1 MTTFVFPGQGSQKKG
16 MGAGLFEKFD
26 RLTAKADEILGYS
39 ISELCLTD
47 LQSQL
52 TQTQFTQPALF
63 VVSALSYLK
72 VIEEKGQRPDFVAG
86 HSLGEYNALFA
97 AGAFDFETGLRLV
110 KRRGELMA
118 RISGGGMAA
127 VVGIDEATT
136 RRILK
141 DNSLDDVDIANFNAP
156 GQLIISGPKERIS
169 GAKPI
174 FEAAGARFAQLQ
186 VGGAFHS
193 RHMVPAQKEFSSFL
207 REFDYHEL
215 QIPVVSN
222 VEANFYSKD
231 QIVELLSRQLAQ
243 PVRWLDSIQFLR
255 RKGEMNFV
263 EVGPGN
269 VLTKLIEKIRQEPAP
284 VELSTP
290 KPETTQALQ
299 THRITTKILA
309 ATLQSPSS
317 NGNGHSKTPLQ
328 LKSNSRESR
337 ITAAT
342 FGDIE
347 FKQDYGIKY
356 AYVAGGIH
364 HGISSPDFVIR
375 MSKAGLLAYFGSSD
389 LALSEMESAIKQI
402 KSAIGETQAYGVS
415 LICNNNHPE
424 TENAIVDLV
433 LKHQVRNVEVVDCIQ
448 VTACLVRLRVKGL
461 SQGPDGSVLCPNR
474 ILARV
479 THPEVAASF
488 LSPASERL
496 VNKLLAENKITP
508 EEAQLAA
515 RVPLADDI
523 CIESNSGWHSDSGA
537 AQVLLPVILK
547 LRDEM
552 QVTHA
557 YARKVRVGSAD
568 GIGTPSAV
576 AAAFLLGADFVLTD
590 TLNQCSVEAGLSDLA
605 KDLLEQVNVQD
616 TEYAP
621 SREMFELGAKVR
633 VLKKGLLFPARANR
647 LYELYKQHNSL
658 DEIDE
663 KTRKQL
669 QERYFK
675 RSFSEVISAIK
686 SSTSNAPPQIAE
698 AERNPKYQMAM
709 VFKWYLDHSL
719 NLALNGD
726 NERRVDYQIRCSPAL
741 GAFNHWSKGTALE
754 KWRNRHVDE
763 IADSLMQG
771 AAEFSNHRFQAL
783 VAQG

>member
-16 MGAGLFEKFD
+16 MGAGLFEKFAQ
-26 RLTAKADEILGYS
+26 LTAKADEVLGYS
-39 ISELCLTD
+39 VSELCLRD
-47 LQSQL
+47 SQSQL

-63 VVSALSYLK
+63 VVSALSYLN
-72 VIEEKGQRPDFVAG
+72 VIEEKQERPDFVAG

-141 DNSLDDVDIANFNAP
+141 DNHLDDIDVANFNAP
-156 GQLIISGPKERIS
+156 GQLIISGLRETIT

-186 VGGAFHS
+186 VSGAFHS
-193 RHMVPAQKEFSSFL
+193 RHMIPAQQEFSAFL
-207 REFDYHEL
+207 RQFEYHDL
-215 QIPVVSN
+215 QVPVVSN
-222 VEANFYSKD
+222 VEANFYTKD
-231 QIVELLSRQLAQ
+231 RIVELLSRQLAQ
-243 PVRWLDSIQFLR
+243 PVRWSDTIQFLR
-255 RKGEMNFV
+255 RTGEMRFV
-263 EVGPGN
+263 EIGPGN
-269 VLTKLIEKIRQEPAP
+269 VLTKLIEKIQQEPIPAEPAP
-284 VELSTP
+284 LP
-290 KPETTQALQ
+290 KTAVIQ
-299 THRITTKILA
+299 TSPPARISA
-309 ATLQSPSS
+309 PAS
-317 NGNGHSKTPLQ
+317 NGNGHVKAPLSSKP
-328 LKSNSRESR
+328 ESHR
-337 ITAAT
+337 AEITAAT
-342 FGDIE
+342 FGAKD

-375 MSKAGLLAYFGSSD
+375 MGKAGLLAYFGTGG
-389 LALSEMESAIKQI
+389 LALSQVESAIKQI
-402 KSAIGETQAYGVS
+402 QSAITRTQAYGVS

-424 TENAIVDLV
+424 TENALGDLL
-433 LKHQVRNVEVVDCIQ
+433 LKYQVRNVEVVDCIQ
-448 VTACLVRLRVKGL
+448 VTASLVRLRVKGL
-461 SQGPDGSVLCPNR
+461 AQGPNGNR

-488 LSPASERL
+488 LSPPPERL
-496 VNKLLAENKITP
+496 VNKLVVENKITP
-508 EEAQLAA
+508 AEAELAA
-515 RVPLADDI
+515 NVPVADDI
-523 CIESNSGWHSDSGA
+523 CIEASSGWHSDNGT
-537 AQVLLPVILK
+537 AQVLLPVVLK
-547 LRDEM
+547 LRDEL
-552 QVTHA
+552 QASHSYT
-557 YARKVRVGSAD
+557 RKVRVGSAD

-590 TLNQCSVEAGLSDLA
+590 TLNQCSVEASLSEPA

-621 SREMFELGAKVR
+621 AREMFELGAKVR
-633 VLKKGLLFPARANR
+633 VLKKGLLFPARANK

-663 KTRKQL
+663 RTRKQL

-675 RSFSEVISAIK
+675 KSFAEVISAIS
-686 SSTSNAPPQIAE
+686 SSTRNTSQIAE
-698 AERNPKYQMAM
+698 AEPNPKQRMAM
-709 VFKWYLDHSL
+709 VFKWYLDHGMD
-719 NLALNGD
+719 LALRGNDGG
-726 NERRVDYQIRCSPAL
+726 RVDYQILCAPAL
-741 GAFNHWSKGTALE
+741 GAFNHWSKGTAFE
-754 KWRNRHVDE
+754 KWRHRHVDQ
-763 IADSLMQG
+763 IAESLMQG

-783 VAQG
+783 VEQG